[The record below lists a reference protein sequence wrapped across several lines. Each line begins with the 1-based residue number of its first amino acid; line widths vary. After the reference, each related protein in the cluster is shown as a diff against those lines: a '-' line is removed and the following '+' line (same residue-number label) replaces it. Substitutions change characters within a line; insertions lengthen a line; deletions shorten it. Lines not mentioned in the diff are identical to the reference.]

1 MKSIKF
7 LFSAL
12 CALSLLAA
20 CEKEEQPTPQEPE
33 PPTNAMTY
41 VGTIEVDQNDGTTF
55 TKESIEVAYEINE
68 EGKMNIVMYQVK
80 FAEAMPLTLDM
91 TIESVEYTTSDN
103 GYALTGNN
111 IVPIAMGGPFE
122 QFMITNLTG
131 EATKEGLTLNFTCGA
146 YPVSYQGSAK

>member
-33 PPTNAMTY
+33 NPANAMTY

-55 TKESIEVAYEINE
+55 TKESIEVAYEISE

-91 TIESVEYTTSDN
+91 TIEGVEYTTSDN

-122 QFMITNLTG
+122 QFTITNLTG
-131 EATKEGLTLNFTCGA
+131 EATKEGLTLNFICGT